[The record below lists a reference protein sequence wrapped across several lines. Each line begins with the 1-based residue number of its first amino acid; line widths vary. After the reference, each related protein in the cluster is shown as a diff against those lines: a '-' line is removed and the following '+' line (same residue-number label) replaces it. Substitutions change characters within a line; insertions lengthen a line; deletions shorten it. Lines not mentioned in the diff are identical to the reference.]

1 MLVRLLPEQISV
13 QWDMIKPA
21 ILESLH
27 SAHESIDTNET
38 LTSLLNSSSQCWVS
52 IRRNDGRD
60 IIEGLAITMVTKN
73 LFDKGKNLLIYGVY
87 GYGLDNREA
96 WESGFKTLAIFAK
109 SEGCSRI
116 TGYSSVS
123 SIIKLAERLGGDV
136 SQRFISIP
144 V

>member
-27 SAHESIDTNET
+27 SAHESADTNET
-38 LTSLLNSSSQCWVS
+38 LTSLLNSSSQCWAS
-52 IRRNDGRD
+52 IRRDNGRD
-60 IIEGLAITMVTKN
+60 IIEGLVITMVTKN
-73 LFDKGKNLLIYGVY
+73 LFDKEKNLLIYSLY
-87 GYGLDNREA
+87 GYDMSNRDA
-96 WESGFKTLAIFAK
+96 WEGGFRTLAIFAK

-116 TGYSSVS
+116 IGYTNVPSL
-123 SIIKLAERLGGDV
+123 IKLVESLGGDTK
-136 SQRFISIP
+136 QRLISIP

>member
-27 SAHESIDTNET
+27 SAHEEINTNET

-60 IIEGLAITMVTKN
+60 VIEGLVITMVTKD
-73 LFDKGKNLLIYGVY
+73 LFGEGKNLLIYSIY
-87 GYGLDNREA
+87 GYDLSNREA
-96 WESGFKTLAIFAK
+96 WEGGFKTIAIFAK
-109 SEGCSRI
+109 SEGCSRVI
-116 TGYSSVS
+116 GYTSVS
-123 SIIKLAERLGGDV
+123 SIIKLVESLGGDT